1 MAAFIKIVGR
11 AANSDKT
18 VGRCALARK
27 RRQTPNN
34 PAPQHASAPSATS
47 SHQPHARGCR
57 AASKTAQASTPPAT
71 RGSERTPA
79 PQQYHK
85 IRGGSTASACSP
97 GVVVSVHK
105 ITSPRRAP
113 PRPGRRAVAR
123 RECGAQ
129 DRARAGRAQAR
140 PSVISSGRSRGMGQA
155 PRRRRAPRRS
165 RCGRT
170 REPASTLFAEDDHTV
185 SSSDSLSMSAWCHCR
200 RRPAAWPTDPS
211 SPSSAR
217 GRPRLVLLRQRG
229 HCFDGAAVPQQL
241 PQACA

>member
-1 MAAFIKIVGR
+1 MPFLAAFIKIVGR

-57 AASKTAQASTPPAT
+57 AASKTAQASAPPAT

-79 PQQYHK
+79 PQQYRRWWFNK
-85 IRGGSTASACSP
+85 IRGGSTASACSS

-200 RRPAAWPTDPS
+200 RRPAAWPTDRPS

-217 GRPRLVLLRQRG
+217 GRPRRRSSPPARPLL
-229 HCFDGAAVPQQL
+229 
-241 PQACA
+241 

>member
-1 MAAFIKIVGR
+1 MPKQVFKKRPARSV
-11 AANSDKT
+11 DEDPT
-18 VGRCALARK
+18 LQRCCTQRRRPQPLRDAR
-27 RRQTPNN
+27 
-34 PAPQHASAPSATS
+34 
-47 SHQPHARGCR
+47 ARGQHR
-57 AASKTAQASTPPAT
+57 AEQNRP
-71 RGSERTPA
+71 
-79 PQQYHK
+79 
-85 IRGGSTASACSP
+85 SP
-97 GVVVSVHK
+97 GVVVSVQK

-217 GRPRLVLLRQRG
+217 GRPRLSSSPPARPLL
-229 HCFDGAAVPQQL
+229 
-241 PQACA
+241 